1 MFDDNLVIAF
11 VPARGG
17 SKGLPG
23 KNLMSIG
30 GRSMIERAVESA
42 MVWPSGSKVDVCV
55 VSSDDE
61 DVLAAG
67 KAAGA
72 VTFERSEF
80 AASDAATAADVIR
93 DYFESEDVMIDL
105 DGRDPWIVYL
115 QPTSPARTGA
125 HVEAAFGLLGAG
137 ELPGGARSVVS
148 VTTPEKSPYWT
159 LNIDAA
165 GRLTPLFPEA
175 FEANRQSLQ
184 PAYIPNGAIYIFKLS
199 DFLAAGSV
207 PVTNAAAYVMSREE
221 SVDIDT
227 REDFERAKAILQ
239 G

>member
-11 VPARGG
+11 IPARGG

-23 KNLMSIG
+23 KNTMKIAG
-30 GRSMIERAVESA
+30 KSMIERAVASA
-42 MVWPSGSKVDVCV
+42 TDWPSGSKVDVTV

-61 DVLAAG
+61 AILAEA

-72 VTFERSEF
+72 VTFERSAF
-80 AASDAATAADVIR
+80 AASDEATAADVIR
-93 DYFESEDVMIDL
+93 DYFESPNVVIDM

-115 QPTSPARTGA
+115 QPTSPARTGK
-125 HVEAAFGLLGAG
+125 HVEAAFSLLSQDVH
-137 ELPGGARSVVS
+137 SVVS

-159 LNIDAA
+159 LNVNES
-165 GRLTPLFPEA
+165 GQLTPLFPQA

-184 PAYIPNGAIYIFKLS
+184 AAYIPNGAIYIFKLS
-199 DFLAAGSV
+199 AFFAAGAV
-207 PVTNAAAYVMSREE
+207 PVTNAAAYIMSREE

-227 REDFERAKAILQ
+227 REDFEKAKALLES
-239 G
+239 